1 MPLGTQMEQDSD
13 ATAYASPRSADR
25 MLRILEAL
33 AAAEDGLSLASLAK
47 EIETPKSSV
56 LNLMRA
62 LVQNGYVDHG
72 EGFYRLGSGAF
83 TLASAIVARRRW
95 PGVALPILNRLA
107 EASGETAMLS
117 EIDRNQDDFVYV
129 AKAESRQALRF
140 AATVGDRRPLYATA
154 GGLALL
160 ANMPL
165 ATVNAYLDRTRFLPL
180 TEHTRTDRKAI
191 EAALDDVRRD
201 GYCVTTAGSTLGLSA
216 VAAPVT
222 GSGGLVAAVVLG
234 VPTERFRARKDELI
248 ALTCKAAQEIS
259 GVMGRIGEARTL

>member
-1 MPLGTQMEQDSD
+1 MEQDSD

-25 MLRILEAL
+25 MLRILETLAQSDDGRTL
-33 AAAEDGLSLASLAK
+33 AALSK
-47 EIETPKSSV
+47 DIDTPKSSV

-62 LVQNGYVDHG
+62 LVQNGYVDHA
-72 EGFYRLGSGAF
+72 EGYYRLGSGAYS
-83 TLASAIVARRRW
+83 LASAILARRRW
-95 PGVALPILNRLA
+95 PEVALPILERLA

-117 EIDRNQDDFVYV
+117 EIASTKDDFVYI

-165 ATVNAYLDRTRFLPL
+165 AFVSAYLDRTPLVPL
-180 TEHTRTDRKAI
+180 TSHTRTDRAEI
-191 EAALDDVRRD
+191 ETALDEVRRD

-216 VAAPVT
+216 VAAPVS

-234 VPTERFRARKDELI
+234 VPTERFRARSDELI
-248 ALTCKAAQEIS
+248 AMTCRTAQEIS
-259 GVMGRIGEARTL
+259 GVMGRIGDTRAL

>member
-1 MPLGTQMEQDSD
+1 MEQDSD

-25 MLRILEAL
+25 MLRILECL
-33 AAAEDGLSLASLAK
+33 AEAEDGRSLAALAK
-47 EIETPKSSV
+47 DIETPKSSV

-62 LVQNGYVDHG
+62 LVQNGYVDHA
-72 EGFYRLGSGAF
+72 EGVYRLGSGAF
-83 TLASAIVARRRW
+83 SLASAILARRRW
-95 PGVALPILNRLA
+95 PEVALPILNRLA

-117 EIDRNQDDFVYV
+117 EIAGNQDEFVYI

-165 ATVNAYLDRTRFLPL
+165 ATVNAYLDRTRFVPL
-180 TEHTRTDRKAI
+180 TEHTRTDRAAI
-191 EAALDDVRRD
+191 EAALNEVRRD

-216 VAAPVT
+216 VAASVT

-234 VPTERFRARKDELI
+234 VPTERFRARRAELI
-248 ALTCKAAQEIS
+248 ELTCQTAQEIS
-259 GVMGRIGEARTL
+259 GVMGRIGVTRAL